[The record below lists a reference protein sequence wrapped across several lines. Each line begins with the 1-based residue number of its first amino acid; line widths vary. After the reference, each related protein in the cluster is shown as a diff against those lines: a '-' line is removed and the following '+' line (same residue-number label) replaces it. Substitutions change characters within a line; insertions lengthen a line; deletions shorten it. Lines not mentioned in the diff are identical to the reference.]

1 MYASTDNLD
10 TVTAAGT
17 GNRKQQMADTDA
29 PVPDSPSRER
39 ACVVPLADL
48 DWLLTAQ
55 IAVAWAGERGE
66 ERRLGW
72 WDCDLTSELGGADL
86 FQSLLPATWAW
97 ATLQAARAGATRRD
111 AAMRAR
117 GSDPDA
123 VLTLFSQGFVIDEL
137 AQGRLRDL
145 KGSDQSPLAALPG
158 LCEVIPQR
166 WGQEPWNRDR
176 FAGWLAA
183 FNAPE
188 TDPSPLGRR
197 IKGGVPEGLERRVRQ
212 LLGALNPLADDY
224 PLPYYRRPV

>member
-1 MYASTDNLD
+1 
-10 TVTAAGT
+10 
-17 GNRKQQMADTDA
+17 MADTDV

-39 ACVVPLADL
+39 ACVIPLSDL

-55 IAVAWAGERGE
+55 IAVAWAGEKGE

-72 WDCDLTSELGGADL
+72 WDCDLTSELGGEDL

-111 AAMRAR
+111 AAMRAL

-123 VLTLFSQGFVIDEL
+123 VLTLFFQGFFIDEL
-137 AQGRLRDL
+137 AEERLRDL
-145 KGSDQSPLAALPG
+145 KGSGKTPLVALPG
-158 LCEVIPQR
+158 LCEVIR
-166 WGQEPWNRDR
+166 KPWSREG

-188 TDPSPLGRR
+188 TEPTPLGRR
-197 IKGGVPEGLERRVRQ
+197 IKGAIPEGLDRRVRQ
-212 LLGALNPLADDY
+212 LLGALNPLADNY
-224 PLPYYRRPV
+224 PLPHYRRPV